1 MLERIKINFEFPPSM
16 WISDKKNLFKDEK
29 NSPTDNYT
37 QLHSHERD
45 RRRTRSYWHPRL
57 HFNSQFPPRETL
69 YLSHHFRKSVKKI
82 NACHKLKKNLLMR
95 WGREKRYSISRRERE
110 RCVIV
115 YTIGTMLE
123 QFWFKKWVARSKR
136 LRSKGLPF
144 TRLKRMVDRFFGRGE
159 TRPSRVY
166 RVVLRVSDK
175 CFDVCRTRREKEREI
190 SYANARFAPDASSGH
205 ASLILNHRWTVFPM
219 FRAWIFIFNLT
230 FLKIF
235 RTIVRTI
242 FNETFP
248 SPSN

>member
-45 RRRTRSYWHPRL
+45 TVKLGHIGTLVCTSTHSFRREKLYISLTLSKISKKNRCV
-57 HFNSQFPPRETL
+57 SQIKEKSVNAVRNRETI
-69 YLSHHFRKSVKKI
+69 FDI
-82 NACHKLKKNLLMR
+82 
-95 WGREKRYSISRRERE
+95 EKRERE
-110 RCVIV
+110 RCVIGIHNWNDV
-115 YTIGTMLE
+115 LE

-205 ASLILNHRWTVFPM
+205 AYSEPSLNRVSHV
-219 FRAWIFIFNLT
+219 AWIFIFNLT

>member
-16 WISDKKNLFKDEK
+16 WMNFGQKESFQRWKEFANR
-29 NSPTDNYT
+29 
-37 QLHSHERD
+37 QLHSITLSRERY
-45 RRRTRSYWHPRL
+45 RKTRSYWHPRL
-57 HFNSQFPPRETL
+57 HFNSVSAERNSISLTSLSKVSKKNRRVSQIKEKSVNAVRKRETI
-69 YLSHHFRKSVKKI
+69 FDI
-82 NACHKLKKNLLMR
+82 
-95 WGREKRYSISRRERE
+95 EKRERE
-110 RCVIV
+110 VCIH
-115 YTIGTMLE
+115 IGIHNWNDVLE

-219 FRAWIFIFNLT
+219 LPEFSFSILPF
-230 FLKIF
+230 
-235 RTIVRTI
+235 
-242 FNETFP
+242 
-248 SPSN
+248 